1 MKKNILL
8 LVLILLTSMLYSCAS
23 MGRSS
28 ENGYKKEAVILYLK
42 SSPQL
47 NLYQKSPHT
56 LLLCAY
62 QLRDPNAFNQLM
74 DEKEGMQK
82 LMECSRF
89 DPSVT
94 SAKSIVVRPDQE
106 MIEKLDRADGTRYL
120 GLIAGYYSR
129 NKKENVTR
137 FYQIPTG
144 FLFGSPKK
152 LKVRL
157 YLGPQE
163 IREKEKM

>member
-8 LVLILLTSMLYSCAS
+8 LVLILLTSMLYSCAIL
-23 MGRSS
+23 GHTP
-28 ENGYKKEAVILYLK
+28 EYGYKKDAIILHLK
-42 SSPQL
+42 SDPDL
-47 NLYQKSPHT
+47 NLYQKTPHT

-94 SAKSIVVRPDQE
+94 SAKSVVVRPDQALE
-106 MIEKLDRADGTRYL
+106 EKLDRADGTKYL

-137 FYQIPTG
+137 FFQIPIG
-144 FLFGSPKK
+144 FLSGNPK
-152 LKVRL
+152 RMNIYL

-163 IREKEKM
+163 IREKEKK